1 MPAARRSRRYCQPWC
16 NVGIHGACD
25 GIVVHR
31 VGMRPST
38 YLMVIPTLIMTI
50 PTHIT
55 PLCAHPPHGRW
66 KVVLEWRMAAGVWQ
80 RLTRA
85 CLVCSMTRSAPPP
98 RHLLTSPPS
107 LALMPI
113 PMSTNLDSRC
123 LICHESIT
131 TIDILSSP
139 FDPASSYCPILIPTL
154 LKTGDMATLS
164 LAWANMMCTMVHIMG
179 HEVTCSAP
187 FFHYPAVNMSGEC
200 LVPFVL
206 LCLLQI

>member
-1 MPAARRSRRYCQPWC
+1 MAVRWWSR
-16 NVGIHGACD
+16 I
-25 GIVVHR
+25 
-31 VGMRPST
+31 
-38 YLMVIPTLIMTI
+38 
-50 PTHIT
+50 
-55 PLCAHPPHGRW
+55 RW
-66 KVVLEWRMAAGVWQ
+66 MAAGVWQ

-164 LAWANMMCTMVHIMG
+164 LAWGQHGVPMVHIMG
-179 HEVTCSAP
+179 PKVTCSALL
-187 FFHYPAVNMSGEC
+187 FEYLKVVMSGEC

-206 LCLLQI
+206 PFLLHIVTCEGRVGNLGQLACSSRSRRSREARLSAARKIMTVPRHANF

>member
-113 PMSTNLDSRC
+113 PMSTNLDTRG
-123 LICHESIT
+123 LICHEYIA

-139 FDPASSYCPILIPTL
+139 FDPPSSYCPILIPTL
-154 LKTGDMATLS
+154 LKTGDMATLP

-179 HEVTCSAP
+179 HEVTCSAL
-187 FFHYPAVNMSGEC
+187 FFKYLKVVMSGEC

-206 LCLLQI
+206 PYLLKI

>member
-1 MPAARRSRRYCQPWC
+1 MAVRWWSR
-16 NVGIHGACD
+16 I
-25 GIVVHR
+25 
-31 VGMRPST
+31 
-38 YLMVIPTLIMTI
+38 
-50 PTHIT
+50 
-55 PLCAHPPHGRW
+55 RW
-66 KVVLEWRMAAGVWQ
+66 MAAGVWQ

-113 PMSTNLDSRC
+113 PMSTNLDTRG
-123 LICHESIT
+123 LICHEYIAN
-131 TIDILSSP
+131 IDILSSP
-139 FDPASSYCPILIPTL
+139 FDPPSSYCPILIPTL
-154 LKTGDMATLS
+154 LKTGDMATLP

-187 FFHYPAVNMSGEC
+187 FFHYLAVNMSGEC

-206 LCLLQI
+206 PCLLEI

>member
-31 VGMRPST
+31 VGMRSST

-123 LICHESIT
+123 LICHDSIA
-131 TIDILSSP
+131 TIDISLSP
-139 FDPASSYCPILIPTL
+139 FDPPSSNCPISIPTL
-154 LKTGDMATLS
+154 STGDDMATLPLTS
-164 LAWANMMCTMVHIMG
+164 G
-179 HEVTCSAP
+179 HHGVT
-187 FFHYPAVNMSGEC
+187 
-200 LVPFVL
+200 
-206 LCLLQI
+206 